1 MKRKRREA
9 GHQAGVSRSGWAG
22 VGWGGRCGLPPSL
35 PWPRFWLLLPLLYP
49 DRSSLTTRGRR
60 NYLDFLTRAGLP
72 CAFSY
77 SFTRFCSRLW
87 LSLSLSFSPIHQP
100 QCKMALVY
108 RHRLALFCEERVCGL
123 FVTHKLFLP
132 VHHDIHTFIFIQY
145 ILYSSFFNSSVS
157 LSSLQ

>member
-87 LSLSLSFSPIHQP
+87 LSLSPS
-100 QCKMALVY
+100 
-108 RHRLALFCEERVCGL
+108 
-123 FVTHKLFLP
+123 LP
-132 VHHDIHTFIFIQY
+132 CTSHNVKWPWFTDITW
-145 ILYSSFFNSSVS
+145 LCSVKSVS
-157 LSSLQ
+157 VACLLHINNFCQYTMIYTLSSLFSTYFILLFLTVLCL